1 MRRNDDAQRTADG
14 SIKKYIMPDTSQV
27 NINTKATKEN
37 TYDAIVIGS
46 GISGGWAAKELC
58 EKGLKTLVLERGRD
72 VQHIK
77 DYPTANLS
85 RWELPHRGNI
95 TTDTKKNNP
104 LISKAAGFD
113 EATQHFFIK
122 DADHP
127 YVQEKPFDWIRGY
140 QVGGKSLT
148 WGRACARWSE
158 YDFTAPKRYGY
169 GESFPIDYDDIKD
182 WYSHVEKFIGVC
194 GNADGIPSMPD
205 GEFLPAYELNKVE
218 QHLQKVIKEKFNRHY
233 VSGRWAHI
241 TEPTQ
246 LHIDQGRTQCLNRNL
261 CMRGCP
267 LGGYFSSVS
276 STLPWAKKTGNLTVR
291 PHSVVHSIIY
301 DEQKQS
307 AGSGGKAI
315 GVKVIDAN
323 TKEEID
329 FYAKIIFVNASA
341 LNTNLILL
349 NSTSKR
355 FPNGLGNDSGVLG
368 KYICFHNYRGSMW
381 GYMSG
386 FEDWY
391 YKVSKPAEC
400 IIANYRNVEKR
411 DTDFFGGYV
420 IYSGAG
426 REKLSEANATTPV
439 GANYKQVLSEP
450 GRWSVYMYMQ
460 GETIAK
466 ETNHVR
472 LSTTEKDQWGIPL
485 LITSVG
491 YDENDDKMVKDFLE
505 QGKAMMEAAGIK
517 EVNTHDSKQAPGLD
531 IHEMG
536 GVRMG
541 SDPNTSMLNEFNQ
554 LHHCKNVFVTD
565 GACMTSAG
573 SQSPSI
579 LYMAF
584 TARAVAHAVAEMK
597 KGNL

>member
-1 MRRNDDAQRTADG
+1 
-14 SIKKYIMPDTSQV
+14 MPDTLQV
-27 NINTKATKEN
+27 NINTKGREAN

-58 EKGLKTLVLERGRD
+58 EKGLKTLVLERGRNVD
-72 VQHIK
+72 HIK
-77 DYPTANLS
+77 DYPTANLR
-85 RWELPHRGNI
+85 RWELRHRGEI
-95 TTDTKKNNP
+95 TNETKNQNP
-104 LISKAAGFD
+104 LISKSSGYGED
-113 EATQHFFIK
+113 TQHFFVK

-158 YDFTAPKRYGY
+158 FDFTSPERYGY
-169 GESFPIDYDDIKD
+169 GQSFPINYNDIKD

-194 GNADGIPSMPD
+194 GSKDGIPSMPD
-205 GEFLPAYELNKVE
+205 GEFLPAYELNTVE
-218 QHLQKVIKEKFNRHY
+218 LHMQKVLKEKFGRHY

-246 LHIDQGRTQCLNRNL
+246 IHLDQGRGQCLNRNL

-267 LGGYFSSVS
+267 LGGYFSSNS
-276 STLPWAKKTGNLTVR
+276 STLPWAMKTGNLTVR

-301 DEQKQS
+301 DEQK
-307 AGSGGKAI
+307 GKAT
-315 GVKVIDAN
+315 GVRVIDDN
-323 TKEEID
+323 SKEVTD
-329 FYAKIIFVNASA
+329 FFAKIIFVNASA
-341 LNTNLILL
+341 LNSNLILL
-349 NSTSKR
+349 NSTSNR
-355 FPNGLGNDSGVLG
+355 FPIGLGNDSGMLG
-368 KYICFHNYRGSMW
+368 KYICFHNYRGHINGDID
-381 GYMSG
+381 GY
-386 FEDWY
+386 EDKY

-400 IIANYRNVEKR
+400 IIANFRNLQKR
-411 DTDFFGGYV
+411 DTDFYGGYV
-420 IYSGAG
+420 IYSGAY
-426 REKLSEANATTPV
+426 REKLSDKNIQSPLGAAFKEAIS
-439 GANYKQVLSEP
+439 QP
-450 GRWSVYMYMQ
+450 GTWGVYMYMQ

-472 LSTTEKDQWGIPL
+472 LSKNEKDQWGIPL

-491 YDENDDKMVKDFLE
+491 YDDNDDKMVKDFLE
-505 QGKAMMEAAGIK
+505 QGTAMLGAAGVKNI
-517 EVNTHDSKQAPGLD
+517 NAIDNKQAPGLD

-541 SDPNTSMLNEFNQ
+541 SNPKTSLLNEWNQ
-554 LHHCKNVFVTD
+554 MHHCKNVFVTD

-584 TARAVAHAVAEMK
+584 TARAVNHAVEEMH